1 MFTEIVNSKRVLT
14 KEINLSQNINQV
26 LSEYKFRKYTE
37 DLWFLENSKNIFVS
51 IKYLSSGELIFKVA
65 YPFPNG
71 KSEDLFLYKKEDS
84 EWKDHLSNI
93 YTSDKELIESIMDK
107 VRALWSA

>member
-51 IKYLSSGELIFKVA
+51 IRYLSSGELIFKVA
-65 YPFPNG
+65 NV
-71 KSEDLFLYKKEDS
+71 KSEDLFLYRKEDS

>member
-51 IKYLSSGELIFKVA
+51 IRYLSSGELIFKVA
-65 YPFPNG
+65 NV